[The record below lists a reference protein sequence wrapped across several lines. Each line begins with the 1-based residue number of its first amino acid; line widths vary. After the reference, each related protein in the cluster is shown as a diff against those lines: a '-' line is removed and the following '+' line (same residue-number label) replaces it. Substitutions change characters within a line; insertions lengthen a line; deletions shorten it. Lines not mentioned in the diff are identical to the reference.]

1 MTATRATN
9 LAAPPAMGAARPN
22 TIRMLWVTAS
32 WGGCFL
38 AIRWGLRDA
47 PVLWFAALRA
57 LVAGVALFGYA
68 AVRRRS
74 FRVPRRVWPTVAALT
89 VTNATLAF
97 AAMFAGVAGLA
108 TGTAAVLANAQPL
121 LIVLPAW
128 WLYREAINATTV
140 AALVVGFVGL
150 LVVAIPGGGGQG
162 AVQSLGAAAAITAG
176 TLLARRLAGTE
187 VVVVAAWHFLVGGV
201 LLAGWAGAA
210 EGAPAITWT
219 LRFVLALAFL
229 SLIGTAAAFV
239 AWFTE
244 SQHASLTQLAAWT
257 FLVPVVGIGLAAI
270 VLGERPAGWTAA
282 GVGIVFVSLWFVIHP
297 RTQRV
302 SSRVIDRGGREEP
315 VLETRVRGR
324 GRWSARVPRTRP

>member
-1 MTATRATN
+1 MTAVPH
-9 LAAPPAMGAARPN
+9 AANVAALPAAGAERPN
-22 TIRMLWVTAS
+22 ATRMLWVTAS

-74 FRVPRRVWPTVAALT
+74 FRVSRQVWPTVAALT

-97 AAMFAGVAGLA
+97 AAMFAGVAGLT
-108 TGTAAVLANAQPL
+108 TGTAAALANAQPL
-121 LIVLPAW
+121 LIVVPAW
-128 WLYREAINATTV
+128 WLYREKVNATTV
-140 AALVVGFVGL
+140 VALVVGFVGL

-162 AVQSLGAAAAITAG
+162 AAQSLGAAAAITAG
-176 TLLARRLAGTE
+176 TLLARRLVGTD

-201 LLAGWAGAA
+201 LLAGWASAV

-219 LRFVLALAFL
+219 PRFVLVLAFL

-244 SQHASLTQLAAWT
+244 TQRASLTQLAAWT
-257 FLVPVVGIGLAAI
+257 FLVPVVGIALAAI

-282 GVGIVFVSLWFVIHP
+282 GVGLVFVSLWFVIHP
-297 RTQRV
+297 RATA
-302 SSRVIDRGGREEP
+302 
-315 VLETRVRGR
+315 VR
-324 GRWSARVPRTRP
+324 

>member
-1 MTATRATN
+1 
-9 LAAPPAMGAARPN
+9 
-22 TIRMLWVTAS
+22 MLWVTAS

-74 FRVPRRVWPTVAALT
+74 LRVPRRVWPTVAALT

-97 AAMFAGVAGLA
+97 AAMFAGVAGLT

-121 LIVLPAW
+121 LIVVPAW
-128 WLYREAINATTV
+128 WLYRETVTATTV

-162 AVQSLGAAAAITAG
+162 AAQSLGAAAAITAG
-176 TLLARRLAGTE
+176 TLLARRLAGTD

-210 EGAPAITWT
+210 EGSPAITWS

-257 FLVPVVGIGLAAI
+257 FLVPVVGIALAAI
-270 VLGERPAGWTAA
+270 VLGEEPAGWTAA
-282 GVGIVFVSLWFVIHP
+282 GVGLVFVSLWFVIHP
-297 RTQRV
+297 RA
-302 SSRVIDRGGREEP
+302 SRNRHPVTVRDAGG
-315 VLETRVRGR
+315 
-324 GRWSARVPRTRP
+324 